1 MENLPLSNNSTEQLN
16 HSSKF
21 NPLVK
26 SAIIF
31 FLSLFL
37 FLSLFYF
44 LFLTAPK
51 NFPEQTIVTVEKGST
66 LTSIS
71 EDLKAKH
78 LIKSKVLFETFVVIY
93 GGEYHIADGDYLFE
107 NKLPVFEVAR
117 RIVKRDRHLAPVKV
131 TIPEGYDNKEIAD
144 AYSSKLRN
152 FNADEFLL
160 EAKTKEGYLFPD
172 TYFFFTNDNQDDVL
186 KYMGETFEK
195 KIKPIMNSITS
206 SGKNENEI
214 ITMAS
219 IIEREANGDSDR
231 GIISGILWNRI
242 SKKMPLQ
249 VDAAPE
255 TYKTRGLPK
264 NPICNPGL
272 EAIKAAI
279 NPIASHYLY
288 YLHDKN
294 GVIHFATT
302 FSEHK
307 LNKIKYL
314 NK

>member
-1 MENLPLSNNSTEQLN
+1 MENQLSPNNSTERLEP
-16 HSSKF
+16 SSRL

-31 FLSLFL
+31 FLSFFL
-37 FLSLFYF
+37 FLALFYF
-44 LFLTAPK
+44 LFLTAPN
-51 NFPEQTIVTVEKGST
+51 NFPGGTILNVEKGST

-71 EDLKAKH
+71 EDLKTKH
-78 LIKSKVLFETFVVIY
+78 IIKSKVLFEAFVVMY
-93 GGEYHIADGDYLFE
+93 GGEYHIAEGDYLFE
-107 NKLPVFEVAR
+107 NKLPVFEIAR

-131 TIPEGYDNKEIAD
+131 TIPEGYDNTEIAETY
-144 AYSSKLRN
+144 APQLRN
-152 FNADEFLL
+152 FNVDEFLL
-160 EAKTKEGYLFPD
+160 DAKTKEGYLFPD

-195 KIKPIMNSITS
+195 KIKPIMNDITS

-219 IIEREANGDSDR
+219 IIEREAKGDSDR

-242 SKKMPLQ
+242 GKHMPLQ

-255 TYKTRGLPK
+255 TYKTIGLPK

-272 EAIKAAI
+272 EAIEAAI
-279 NPIASHYLY
+279 NPVKSHYLY

-302 FSEHK
+302 FAEHK

-314 NK
+314 K